1 MQQCNRS
8 GHAHRVF
15 ASIGACQH
23 SAVRDLLFR
32 ICPRSDPI
40 GIPSGT
46 NFGPIWGSDPKS
58 AAGMTPTK
66 RASDNMMKITC
77 CKPKMWLFP
86 ERQCDFQICNCPTW
100 ERFEAVIKPQIVKN
114 QLALWHFLKSMRL
127 RHCARHEAPRRPSR
141 SLSGGVIENAKCV

>member
-1 MQQCNRS
+1 M
-8 GHAHRVF
+8 HRVF
-15 ASIGACQH
+15 ASTNACDH
-23 SAVRDLLFR
+23 ATVRVLLSR
-32 ICPRSDPI
+32 ICPRNDPI

-46 NFGPIWGSDPKS
+46 NFGPIWGSDPRS

-114 QLALWHFLKSMRL
+114 QLVFVTFSEIDATSALCTPRSPKTAIPIPLRRRHRKCEMCLKPG
-127 RHCARHEAPRRPSR
+127 E
-141 SLSGGVIENAKCV
+141 